1 MRRLCIYI
9 LTFLIVFGNFITAYA
24 KQPGNVVMIILNGLT
39 LDDLKDNDLPN
50 IKRLID
56 TGCIAVMNSNAAAT
70 KNEPGSFL
78 TIGAGVRAYAGVETG
93 QGYNE
98 DEEYI
103 NGSAGDFY
111 SLYTGMMPYGEVVV
125 PGILQI
131 KKANEGY
138 YEDIRP
144 GLMGETLKDAGIPV
158 TVLGNSDRPNI
169 KRRYAPLI
177 GMDEDGVVAYGDVS
191 SRMNI
196 EDSSYPFLTKTNY
209 DYLNEKL
216 KDSLDRGGLTIVELG
231 DMARV
236 DDFMSFTSQER
247 GMALRS
253 KVLRDIDEFIGNIL
267 NEVDISRDMVMIV
280 DPYPG
285 RDSLLKQ
292 EMLTPIIVAGP
303 GFGNGYLKSDTTKRP
318 GIVANLDVAVTVLN
332 YFGIDKPAVMAGHRL
347 YNGGSGSLESL
358 YEMNQRTTAVHVI
371 RPVAVRYYVGV
382 QIGILFVSLL
392 FIYLLK
398 RYVYIIKYLLM
409 GDMLVPFILLILPMF
424 DIRTLSMTL
433 LAITGLSAVMIYII
447 SLFLKDSYK
456 IVTFIGLV
464 TVFAIAL
471 DLFTGANLI
480 KTSVLGYDPI
490 GGARYY
496 GIGNEYVGVLIG
508 AALLG
513 ISGLM
518 DRYNIRILRYI
529 SIGIMMILIFL
540 VAAPSYGTNL
550 GGTIAAAMAFFTFA
564 ILIIRNKVTFRDI
577 IYAGIL
583 TTAVVL
589 CLFIVDMFIGA
600 THIGELARNVATQG
614 MGALNEV
621 AIRKLATNLRL
632 IRYTIWTRVLLASI
646 IVLAALSYRPTDML
660 KKLFAEYPYLYKGF
674 VSGLIG
680 TLFVLVANDSG
691 IVAAA
696 TLIIFI
702 VPPIVIMT
710 IDRLIGERYTYE
722 NTSSGKEK

>member
-1 MRRLCIYI
+1 MKRLYIYI
-9 LTFLIVFGNFITAYA
+9 LALLIVFSSIIPAYA
-24 KQPGNVVMIILNGLT
+24 EEPKNFVLIVMNGLN
-39 LDDLKDNDLPN
+39 LDDLRDNDLPN
-50 IKRLID
+50 IRHLMD
-56 TGCIAVMNSNAAAT
+56 MGSIAVMNSNAAAT

-78 TIGAGVRAYAGVETG
+78 TIGAGVKATAGVETS
-93 QGYNE
+93 QGYNR

-103 NGSAGDFY
+103 NGMAEELY
-111 SLYTGMMPYGEVVV
+111 RIYTGMEPSGEVIV
-125 PGILQI
+125 PGIAQV
-131 KKANEGY
+131 KKANEGR

-144 GLMGETLKDAGIPV
+144 GLLGETLEDAGIPV
-158 TVLGNSDRPNI
+158 TVLGNSDRPNLT
-169 KRRYAPLI
+169 RRYAPLI
-177 GMDEDGVVAYGDVS
+177 GMDENGVVAFGDVS
-191 SRMNI
+191 WRMNKK
-196 EDSSYPFLTKTNY
+196 DNSYPFLIKTDY
-209 DYLNEKL
+209 DYLNQRFL
-216 KDSLDRGGLTIVELG
+216 DSLNRGGLTIIELG
-231 DMARV
+231 DMARA

-253 KVLRDIDEFIGNIL
+253 KVLTDIDEFIGNIL
-267 NEVDISRDMVMIV
+267 NEIDISRDMVMIV
-280 DPYPG
+280 SPYPG
-285 RDSLLKQ
+285 KDSLLKQ
-292 EMLTPIIVAGP
+292 EMLTPIIMAGP
-303 GFGNGYLKSDTTKRP
+303 GLDKGYLISDTTKRS
-318 GIVANLDVAVTVLN
+318 GIVANLDIAVTVLD
-332 YFGIDKPAVMAGHRL
+332 YFGIDKPAGMTGHRL
-347 YNGGSGSLESL
+347 YDGGSGSLESL
-358 YEMNQRTTAVHVI
+358 YEMNQRTTAIHVI
-371 RPVAVRYYVGV
+371 RPAVVRYYVGA
-382 QIGILFVSLL
+382 QIVILFVSLL

-409 GDMLVPFILLILPMF
+409 GDMLVPFILLILPLF
-424 DIRTLSMTL
+424 DIRTLSITL
-433 LAITGLSAVMIYII
+433 LAITGLSAVMVYII
-447 SLFLKDSYK
+447 SLFFKDSYK
-456 IVTFIGLV
+456 IVTFMGLL

-480 KTSVLGYDPI
+480 KTSILGYDPI

-513 ISGLM
+513 ISGIM
-518 DRYNIRILRYI
+518 DRYKMGILRYI
-529 SIGIMMILIFL
+529 NIGIMLVLTFL

-564 ILIIRNKVTFRDI
+564 ILITREKVTFRDI

-583 TTAVVL
+583 TAAVVL
-589 CLFIVDMFIGA
+589 GLFIVDMSIGA

-614 MGALNEV
+614 IGALNTV

-646 IVLAALSYRPTDML
+646 IVLAALSYRPTDLL

-674 VSGLIG
+674 ISGLIG
-680 TLFVLVANDSG
+680 TFFVLVANDSG

-722 NTSSGKEK
+722 NTSSGEEK